1 MKEMKNK
8 MCQAT
13 KYSEQLLEIYNN
25 INSEVRRLCAE
36 VNTADLYD
44 LDMLH
49 IIEKGGFNACEGY
62 KFAKMIYD
70 SRIKRRKAK
79 NELETLK
86 QLKNNFIDKNMELLN
101 KTHQEVVR
109 RDIILKDLTERKVYN
124 NRVIGRDTT
133 EVVTEVKSN
142 VVVNNIPASVPKV
155 DPMSLTPIHKK
166 TNAKL
171 QVISKIDEDHYVV
184 KKKGCGMQVMLKKNI
199 LNLEY
204 FQSAK

>member
-1 MKEMKNK
+1 
-8 MCQAT
+8 MCLAT
-13 KYSEQLLEIYNN
+13 KYSEQLLEIYNS

-44 LDMLH
+44 MDMLH

-62 KFAKMIYD
+62 KLAKMIHEN
-70 SRIKRRKAK
+70 RVFRRKAK
-79 NELETLK
+79 NELEPLK
-86 QLKNNFIDKNMELLN
+86 RLKNNFIDKNMELLN
-101 KTHQEVVR
+101 KTHQEVIR
-109 RDIILKDLTERKVYN
+109 RDVILTDLTERKIYN
-124 NRVIGRDTT
+124 PRVLGKEIT
-133 EVVTEVKSN
+133 EPVVEVKSS
-142 VVVNNIPASVPKV
+142 VVENTPVLVPKA
-155 DPMSLTPIHKK
+155 DLTLLTPTHKK

-171 QVISKIDEDHYVV
+171 QVISKIDDDHYVV

>member
-1 MKEMKNK
+1 

-62 KFAKMIYD
+62 KLAKMIHEN
-70 SRIKRRKAK
+70 RVERRKAK

-86 QLKNNFIDKNMELLN
+86 QLKNNFVDKNMELLN
-101 KTHQEVVR
+101 KTHQDVVR

-124 NRVIGRDTT
+124 LRVIGR
-133 EVVTEVKSN
+133 EVEEQSQIHTQ
-142 VVVNNIPASVPKV
+142 
-155 DPMSLTPIHKK
+155 LTPIETVKPKVVNTTIK
-166 TNAKL
+166 T
-171 QVISKIDEDHYVV
+171 QTISSNPKCKNSGEEIQIMNQIDSKHYVV
-184 KKKGCGMQVMLKKNI
+184 KRKNGGMQIMNSKNI

-204 FQSAK
+204 YQSAK